1 MALASKTK
9 HDQGDPEGRIKI
21 TFFTK
26 KRILDF
32 LSCKM
37 LKNATKCRL
46 IKKITIFLGRPKILG
61 ACYKNVKIAIYACFE
76 PP

>member
-1 MALASKTK
+1 MALAPKTK
-9 HDQGDPEGRIKI
+9 HDQSDPEGRIKI

-37 LKNATKCRL
+37 LKNVDSSKNHD
-46 IKKITIFLGRPKILG
+46 FLGKPKILG
-61 ACYKNVKIAIYACFE
+61 AC
-76 PP
+76 